1 MTNKETASYREVAEV
16 QFRHVSTQ
24 LNELKDRVDRLES
37 TLTRGVMLLMA
48 NLVGVAVSLAQ
59 QVMRG

>member
-1 MTNKETASYREVAEV
+1 MTNNETASYREVAEV